1 MRTVQCSSLRENI
14 VHMQQR
20 LVSSGH
26 RLSPTKAKGYLHMP
40 AEKKKLSWWYVF
52 FKELSCK

>member
-40 AEKKKLSWWYVF
+40 AEKKIKLMVCF
-52 FKELSCK
+52 FQGIIM